1 MEKII
6 LRQPIKSVFITQEW
20 GKDFQW
26 SNPNK
31 GVVEWFYKDTFGLSG
46 HPGIDFRAP
55 TGTPIYS
62 AHDGVC
68 LYAGFSEVNGNMVQV
83 WNEKEGYKTLY
94 GHNSELKVRQGETI
108 KAGQLIALAGNTGTG
123 TAAHLHFG
131 LKMTGAGG
139 NGIDNGNGYNGAID
153 PTPYI
158 KLDYLGNNIKDM
170 NFKQIKGEK
179 NVYLVDDIKGTKIM
193 VVDMPTLEALDGEIE
208 EVLELAGYIDKGT
221 LAWFER
227 IIN

>member
-1 MEKII
+1 MEII
-6 LRQPIKSVFITQEW
+6 LRQPVKSVFITQEF

-26 SNPNK
+26 SNPDK
-31 GVVEWFYKDTFGLSG
+31 GVVEWFYKETFGLLG
-46 HPGIDFRAP
+46 HPGIDFRASV
-55 TGTPIYS
+55 GTPIYA

-68 LYAGFSEVNGNMVQV
+68 LSANFSEVNGNMVQV
-83 WNEKEGYKTLY
+83 WNEKEGYKTVY
-94 GHNSELKVRQGETI
+94 GHNSELKVKQGDII
-108 KAGQLIALAGNTGTG
+108 KAGQLIALAGNSGTS

-131 LKMTGAGG
+131 LMPTTTGGG
-139 NGIDNGNGYNGAID
+139 RSNPNNGYNGAIN

-170 NFKQIKGEK
+170 KFKQIRGDK

-193 VVDMPTLEALDGEIE
+193 IVDMPTLEALDGQIE

-221 LAWFER
+221 LIWCER